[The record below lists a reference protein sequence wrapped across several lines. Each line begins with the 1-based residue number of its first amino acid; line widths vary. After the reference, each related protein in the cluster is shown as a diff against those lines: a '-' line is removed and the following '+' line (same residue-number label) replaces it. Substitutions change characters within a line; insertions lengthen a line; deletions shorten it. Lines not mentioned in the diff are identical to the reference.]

1 MFYYSFY
8 IHSIVDVIT
17 NSSTVIYTKATE
29 ATISAFKEIINH
41 LLSIASPENLSISSP
56 KMTCDDDWK
65 ELEKSLGM
73 TSKSDLNA
81 TGGTRGTDEGKRL
94 KKDDGVYSGIEWKGY
109 PTSSEENT
117 GFRAVP
123 SGYKSSE
130 GYFAGLGLQAKF
142 WSTSLTEGGTYSAMI
157 RMLKNS
163 SSKIYRQ
170 IEMVDNKCS
179 IRLVREYKK

>member
-1 MFYYSFY
+1 MLKMVLFLQQDGTLHSFE
-8 IHSIVDVIT
+8 DV
-17 NSSTVIYTKATE
+17 
-29 ATISAFKEIINH
+29 
-41 LLSIASPENLSISSP
+41 LSISNLLSQESHRFRIP
-56 KMTCDDDWK
+56 SDDDWK
-65 ELEKSLGM
+65 ELERSLGM
-73 TSKSDLNA
+73 TGKSDLNA

-94 KKDDGVYSGIEWKGY
+94 KKDDGRYSGIEWKGY

-123 SGYKSSE
+123 SGYRSSE
-130 GYFAGLGLQAKF
+130 GYFVGLGLQAKF

-163 SSKIYRQ
+163 STKIYRQ